1 MRSLDW
7 DDRSWV
13 AESPGHDRSSRQFV
27 KSQVKKVL
35 TSMCILAIQYQPD
48 TDTPVLV
55 AANREEAYERTALQP
70 SIQSG
75 KPRILCGI
83 DQRASGTWLGVNQH
97 GLFVAACNR
106 LKFNKPMNPP
116 SRGILCRELLR
127 SGSARRAVD
136 QALDEISTGK
146 YNGVNF
152 VIADAE
158 SAWAV
163 HGGDDYEAVPLEV
176 GLSIIGNRDVN
187 DPRDERVKLAQR
199 LLTLQTLDS
208 PVKFLA
214 VASKVF
220 ARPASAPDRP
230 SMVLRGSEHGTVSS
244 TLLALGKK
252 PRDAIYQYADGAPD
266 QAKYED
272 YSPLLRDILSR
283 GLREARTKS
292 EARA

>member
-1 MRSLDW
+1 
-7 DDRSWV
+7 
-13 AESPGHDRSSRQFV
+13 
-27 KSQVKKVL
+27 
-35 TSMCILAIQYQPD
+35 MCILAIQYQPD

-55 AANREEAYERTALQP
+55 AANREEAYDRTAIQP

-83 DQRASGTWLGVNQH
+83 DQRSGGTWLGVNQH
-97 GLFVAACNR
+97 GLLVAACNR
-106 LKFNKPMNPP
+106 LKFNQPVNPP
-116 SRGILCRELLR
+116 SRGVLCRELLR

-136 QALDEISTGK
+136 MALDEISSGK

-152 VIADAE
+152 IIADAE
-158 SAWAV
+158 TAWAV
-163 HGGDDYEAVPLEV
+163 HGGDDYEAIALEE
-176 GLSIIGNRDVN
+176 GLSIIANRDVN
-187 DPRDERVKLAQR
+187 DSRDERVKLAHR

-230 SMVLRGSEHGTVSS
+230 SMVLRASDYGTVSS

-252 PRDAIYQYADGAPD
+252 PRDAIFQYSDGAPD

-283 GLREARTKS
+283 GLREARTK
-292 EARA
+292 EDARA